1 LRKNIDKEIV
11 LINNNN
17 KTNQKRAKNSL
28 KHKIE
33 YISSIK
39 NTRSLNEGIVQQLL
53 SNTKKSSSFLILQ
66 NDIDKQKENFNKRL
80 EEKKKIKE
88 LLSTSDLT
96 EQLEVIVKAIIKKY
110 RKIVKKVFLTT
121 KGV

>member
-11 LINNNN
+11 LTNNNN

-96 EQLEVIVKAIIKKY
+96 EQLEVIVKAIINKY
-110 RKIVKKVFLTT
+110 RKIVKIKNF
-121 KGV
+121 

>member
-1 LRKNIDKEIV
+1 MRKNIDKEIV

>member
-1 LRKNIDKEIV
+1 MRKNIDKEIV
-11 LINNNN
+11 LTNNNN

-80 EEKKKIKE
+80 EEKKKMKE

-96 EQLEVIVKAIIKKY
+96 EQLEVIVKAIINKY